1 MKKRY
6 LPLIPLL
13 LSPVLFSCGE
23 AAPDSSSIPASSSN
37 PSSSSSTPSSSET
50 GVMEEVTAKDAYDLL
65 KSLAKA
71 RSYKLSSSLF
81 TDSSYTDWLTENYY
95 YSTGLGYGYIRKE
108 SFDKSYGNSIV
119 YTFSLDGDEVKLA
132 SPKYGYEGGTLKYV
146 NDLSSLFA
154 FSDYESYKDKIDIG
168 SFLTS
173 PFGRTYSENRYVIRL
188 FSASL
193 GYTDDESLKLIRRV
207 RFFKFDGKLGVALQ
221 GASGSSFYDFDQTY
235 STFED
240 IDKVSYPVIDS
251 YLSKH
256 YRLGETMVDSNA
268 LSLFTLSE
276 SKPIKLHNEAHVL
289 IDGKDEGV
297 NLCSELLLAPS
308 KAERITI
315 DPSSEKSTSDLIKKG
330 EDGYAYEIGYDEKG
344 KVTEQ
349 KYEKYLLWDDI
360 VPDLKEI
367 VLDEKEC
374 YRLEDGVYNYYGR
387 LTNRIKDYFGQMD
400 NIRGVPERLS
410 LIPNAEGKIESA
422 RFEFAPRTYS
432 YDDESFVYHY
442 VLTCSLV
449 EDGTSFSELSDLPS
463 SYEIPA
469 LTTAISYFDGTND
482 YRVNFRDSLSDSDSE
497 SITYKNG
504 VYYDETR
511 SNLFDGSVK
520 IQGKGY
526 YSKDG
531 GSQSFLRLP
540 SGELF
545 ARAPLTQ
552 ETIESRSPHSLSSA
566 LFEKDGEAYVLR
578 DHVLSYVSK
587 GLPLSYNASLMFPST
602 LKLTLK
608 DEKVETIS
616 YEYDWDVLNSRVETA
631 TFVYDNVALP
641 EGLVSSL
648 TSLSPFVLPSSW
660 EAEDPSILEGF
671 TLLYGDEAKNV
682 PYVYTEGT
690 YKLFEGDYSSIGT
703 MQVLSRTTDADDT
716 AFFEEYRQAL
726 LAAGF
731 TLASEPTLPG
741 AEEYNLGKIKVRLAK
756 VLRGGLYFSINE

>member
-13 LSPVLFSCGE
+13 LSPILFSCGE
-23 AAPDSSSIPASSSN
+23 AAPSSSL
-37 PSSSSSTPSSSET
+37 PSSSSDPSSSSVPSSNDT
-50 GVMEEVTAKDAYDLL
+50 GVMEEVSAKDAYDLL

-81 TDSSYTDWLTENYY
+81 TDASYSDWLTENYY

-168 SFLTS
+168 SFSTS
-173 PFGRTYSENRYVIRL
+173 PFGRTYTENRYVIRL

-207 RFFKFDGKLGVALQ
+207 RFFKLDGKLGLALQ

-235 STFED
+235 TTYED
-240 IDKVSYPVIDS
+240 IDRVSYPVIDN
-251 YLSKH
+251 YLTNH
-256 YRLGETMVDSNA
+256 YRLGKTMVDSNA
-268 LSLFTLSE
+268 LSLFALSE
-276 SKPIKLHNEAHVL
+276 SKPIKLHNEAHVI

-308 KAERITI
+308 KAERIAI
-315 DPSSEKSTSDLIKKG
+315 DPSSEKSTSDLIEKG
-330 EDGYAYEIGYDEKG
+330 EDGYAYEIGYDEEG
-344 KVTEQ
+344 KVAEQ

-367 VLDEKEC
+367 VLEEREC

-400 NIRGVPERLS
+400 NITGVPERLS
-410 LIPNAEGKIESA
+410 LIPNAEGKIVSA
-422 RFEFAPRTYS
+422 RFEFAPRSYS
-432 YDDESFVYHY
+432 YEEESFVYHY
-442 VLTCSLV
+442 VLTCDLV
-449 EDGTSFSELSDLPS
+449 DDGSSFSELSDLPS

-469 LTTAISYFDGTND
+469 LKEAIAYFDGSND
-482 YRVNFRDSLSDSDSE
+482 YRVNFRDSLSSSDSE
-497 SITYKNG
+497 SIVYQNG

-526 YSKDG
+526 FSKDG
-531 GSQSFLRLP
+531 GSQSFLRL
-540 SGELF
+540 SNGELF
-545 ARAPLTQ
+545 TRAPLTEQ
-552 ETIESRSPHSLSSA
+552 SIESRSPHSLSSA
-566 LFEKDGEAYVLR
+566 LFEKEGDSYVLR

-608 DEKVETIS
+608 EGKIDTLS
-616 YEYDWDVLNSRVETA
+616 YEYDWDVLNSRIETA
-631 TFVYDNVALP
+631 TFVYTDVSLP
-641 EGLVSSL
+641 DGLVSSL
-648 TSLSPFVLPSSW
+648 SRLSTFTFPSSW
-660 EAEDPSILEGF
+660 EVEDPSILEGF
-671 TLLYGDEAKNV
+671 TSLYGEEATNV

-690 YKLFEGDYSSIGT
+690 YKLFEGDYSSSGT
-703 MQVLSRTTDADDT
+703 MQVLSRTTDADDA
-716 AFFEEYRQAL
+716 AFFEAYRQAL
-726 LAAGF
+726 LASGF

-756 VLRGGLYFSINE
+756 VLRGGLYFSING